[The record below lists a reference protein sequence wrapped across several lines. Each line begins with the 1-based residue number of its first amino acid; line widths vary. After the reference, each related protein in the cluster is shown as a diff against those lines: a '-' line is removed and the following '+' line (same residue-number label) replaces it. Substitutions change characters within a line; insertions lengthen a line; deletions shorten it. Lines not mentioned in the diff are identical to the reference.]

1 MNAKEMEG
9 FFLLG
14 WKFMRTKRNK
24 NGRENYMNNILTTFY
39 LLIRVA
45 LVLFS

>member
-1 MNAKEMEG
+1 MEG

-14 WKFMRTKRNK
+14 WKSMRTKRNK
-24 NGRENYMNNILTTFY
+24 NGRENYMNDILTTFY
-39 LLIRVA
+39 LLIRVVA